1 MLFLDCKVDFA
12 WWLVKENAPSA
23 ADEKTLIGF
32 VLLGDPSIHPLGTK
46 VRHHE
51 IPLAAEERR
60 QRRVVRELLADEIRK
75 LIPKRKSAT
84 PTERAKAKTVF
95 ANARRSLTASY
106 IKELSKFGVKTDGIP
121 SRKTQYAIAC
131 PKKAHGGSRVI
142 RRRKSVEY
150 YWSGQ
155 HVSAAGHKQIR
166 VLKAETDPDGNLWR
180 TAVIYG

>member
-1 MLFLDCKVDFA
+1 LVRLDCQRLLEERLKGSSIGRAFLDCKVHFA

-60 QRRVVRELLADEIRK
+60 QRRVARELLADEIRK

-84 PTERAKAKTVF
+84 PTEQAKAKTVF
-95 ANARRSLTASY
+95 ANARRSLTASD
-106 IKELSKFGVKTDGIP
+106 IKELSKFGVKTDGVP
-121 SRKTQYAIAC
+121 SRKTQYAIEC
-131 PKKAHGGSRVI
+131 PKKGPRWIAGNPKTKV
-142 RRRKSVEY
+142 
-150 YWSGQ
+150 SGILLEWP
-155 HVSAAGHKQIR
+155 AR
-166 VLKAETDPDGNLWR
+166 
-180 TAVIYG
+180 